1 MATLKELETMIYPEY
16 INQTNAYKIVQN
28 WENIMLDFPEMR
40 KQKIQSSIDEGIDP
54 LCALK
59 KIVKQKKDVLH
70 TKYNFSKR
78 LKTYGRLFAQNPSL
92 SNLPREVRNSIGNET
107 YYDVDIKNCHPQI
120 LYQYCKKQDIP
131 CESLTTFVEN
141 RDAIITALCE
151 HNFGMDRD
159 IAKNTLLSV
168 INGGGAVDFQEDKFI
183 SKFTEEMKN
192 IRDAVCRHNIE
203 EYEKMKKRKV
213 DNIKGK
219 TMNVILCKVEHK
231 ILMNAVKYMLDQG
244 YSVDVLVFDGFMV
257 RKNKP
262 LTPEVLVNLQEH
274 IKNKL
279 SYNMEFVE
287 KSMSD
292 TIDLSKYPDPV
303 DITNRETTYHRDKEE
318 FEKTHVKIIYPPMF
332 ITTFDDNNVTFQTES
347 NCITSHKHLKTTI
360 LTEKEK
366 VVKTSFIMTWMNDV
380 NIRCYRKMVF
390 VPSPAEYDPEDYN
403 SWRDFEQERVEL
415 PSNFDMQTNIHIQV
429 FREFISNLFGDV
441 LESVNFF
448 IAWCANI
455 IQNPSKRS
463 CICLVLYSME
473 EGAGKNM
480 IIKTIEK
487 CIGKSYVNYISDVGN
502 QLFGKHAAAEMNKLL
517 VVLNEV
523 KGKDTYSNTDL
534 FKTRITDDV
543 REVELKG
550 KEMMQINNFAS
561 YVINTNNVNMV
572 NCGDN
577 DRRFCV
583 LDCNNKK
590 LADKQY
596 FKNYEN
602 QINQSPEAIR
612 CIYEYLKNFDIEKV
626 VPGLIFSD
634 HRPKG
639 ELYQELVNCNQL
651 KEWAFLEHYV
661 RNTKAGI
668 SKDTI
673 SNDKFWNDFKGFCF
687 NNNHNIENVSSK
699 KFHFLFNSLIQKPLN
714 AKTPNIIETTRSGS
728 SRARVFNF
736 EKLREYFQIDKK
748 DINLF
753 QNDSDDES

>member
-1 MATLKELETMIYPEY
+1 M
-16 INQTNAYKIVQN
+16 
-28 WENIMLDFPEMR
+28 
-40 KQKIQSSIDEGIDP
+40 
-54 LCALK
+54 CA
-59 KIVKQKKDVLH
+59 
-70 TKYNFSKR
+70 R
-78 LKTYGRLFAQNPSL
+78 
-92 SNLPREVRNSIGNET
+92 
-107 YYDVDIKNCHPQI
+107 
-120 LYQYCKKQDIP
+120 
-131 CESLTTFVEN
+131 
-141 RDAIITALCE
+141 
-151 HNFGMDRD
+151 NFGMDKD

-168 INGGGAVDFQEDKFI
+168 INGGGAVDFQEDKFVY
-183 SKFTEEMKN
+183 KFMEDMKN
-192 IRDAVCRHNIE
+192 IRDAICRRYRE

-219 TMNVILCKVEHK
+219 TMNVILCCIEHK
-231 ILMNAVKYMLDQG
+231 ILMNAVKFMGDEG
-244 YSVDVLVFDGFMV
+244 YSVDVLVYDGFMV

-262 LTPEVLVNLQEH
+262 LPPEMLVSLQEH

-303 DITNRETTYHRDKEE
+303 DMLRQETTYQRDKEE
-318 FEKTHVKIIYPPMF
+318 FEKTHVKIMHPPMF
-332 ITTFDDNNVTFQTES
+332 LTTFEDNNVSFQTES
-347 NCITSHKHLKTTI
+347 NCITTHKHLKTTV
-360 LTEKEK
+360 LTDKEK
-366 VVKTSFIMTWMNDV
+366 VVKTSFIMTWLNDE
-380 NIRCYRKMVF
+380 NIRRNRKMVF
-390 VPSPAEYDPEDYN
+390 VPSPAEYDTEDFN
-403 SWRDFEQERVEL
+403 TWRDFEQERVEL
-415 PSNFDMQTNIHIQV
+415 PLNIDMETNIHIQM
-429 FREFISNLFGDV
+429 FHEFIFNLMGGVQENID
-441 LESVNFF
+441 FF

-455 IQNPSKRS
+455 IQNPSTRS

-550 KEMMQINNFAS
+550 KEMMQINNFAV
-561 YVINTNNVNMV
+561 YAINTNNVNMV
-572 NCGDN
+572 NAGDN

-602 QINQSPEAIR
+602 TINQYPEAIR
-612 CIYEYLKNFDIEKV
+612 CIYEYLKTFDIEQV
-626 VPGLIFSD
+626 IPDLIFSD

-639 ELYQELVNCNQL
+639 ELYQELVNCNEA
-651 KEWAFLEHYV
+651 KEWSFLEHFV
-661 RNTKAGI
+661 MHTKAGV

-673 SNDKFWNDFKGFCF
+673 YNDKLWNSYKMFCV
-687 NNNHNIENVSSK
+687 NNNYNIENLSSR
-699 KFHFLFNSLIQKPLN
+699 KFQFIFNRLIVKPLN
-714 AKTPNIIETTRSGS
+714 DKKPNIIEATRSAS
-728 SRARVFNF
+728 TRARTFDF
-736 EKLREYFQIDKK
+736 EKLREHFQIDKK

-753 QNDSDDES
+753 ENDSEDEY

>member
-1 MATLKELETMIYPEY
+1 L
-16 INQTNAYKIVQN
+16 N
-28 WENIMLDFPEMR
+28 
-40 KQKIQSSIDEGIDP
+40 
-54 LCALK
+54 
-59 KIVKQKKDVLH
+59 
-70 TKYNFSKR
+70 
-78 LKTYGRLFAQNPSL
+78 
-92 SNLPREVRNSIGNET
+92 
-107 YYDVDIKNCHPQI
+107 
-120 LYQYCKKQDIP
+120 
-131 CESLTTFVEN
+131 
-141 RDAIITALCE
+141 
-151 HNFGMDRD
+151 
-159 IAKNTLLSV
+159 
-168 INGGGAVDFQEDKFI
+168 
-183 SKFTEEMKN
+183 
-192 IRDAVCRHNIE
+192 
-203 EYEKMKKRKV
+203 
-213 DNIKGK
+213 
-219 TMNVILCKVEHK
+219 
-231 ILMNAVKYMLDQG
+231 
-244 YSVDVLVFDGFMV
+244 
-257 RKNKP
+257 
-262 LTPEVLVNLQEH
+262 
-274 IKNKL
+274 
-279 SYNMEFVE
+279 
-287 KSMSD
+287 
-292 TIDLSKYPDPV
+292 
-303 DITNRETTYHRDKEE
+303 
-318 FEKTHVKIIYPPMF
+318 
-332 ITTFDDNNVTFQTES
+332 
-347 NCITSHKHLKTTI
+347 
-360 LTEKEK
+360 EKEK

-441 LESVNFF
+441 LESVDFF

-550 KEMMQINNFAS
+550 KEMMQINNYAS

-572 NCGDN
+572 NAGDN

-583 LDCNNKK
+583 LECNNKK
-590 LADKQY
+590 LPDKQY

-602 QINQSPEAIR
+602 QVNQSAEAIR

-639 ELYQELVNCNQL
+639 ELYQELVNCNQA

-661 RNTKAGI
+661 RNTRAGI

-673 SNDKFWNDFKGFCF
+673 SNDKLWNDFKGFCF
-687 NNNHNIENVSSK
+687 NNNHKIENVSSK